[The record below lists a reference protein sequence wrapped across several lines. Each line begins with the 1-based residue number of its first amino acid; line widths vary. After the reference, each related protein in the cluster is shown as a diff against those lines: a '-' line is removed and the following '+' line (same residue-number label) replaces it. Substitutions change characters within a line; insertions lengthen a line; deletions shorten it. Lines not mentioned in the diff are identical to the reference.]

1 MRVQFVA
8 RHCKIPPSIRRRAEE
23 QIRDL
28 QRFDSRLSSASLVFD
43 AERHLKKVEG
53 VLVLDGTEPAVAQG
67 EADEFKPALE
77 QAVNRLG
84 RILRRRRDQVTD
96 HRAPKLSEVVGEA
109 E

>member
-8 RHCKIPPSIRRRAEE
+8 RHCEIPPSIRARAEE
-23 QIRDL
+23 QVRDL
-28 QRFDSRLSSASLVFD
+28 QRFDPRLSSASLVFD

-67 EADEFKPALE
+67 EGDEFRPALE
-77 QAVNRLG
+77 QVVDRLG
-84 RILRRRRDQVTD
+84 RILRRRRDQATN
-96 HRAPKLSEVVGEA
+96 HRGPKLSEVVGEP